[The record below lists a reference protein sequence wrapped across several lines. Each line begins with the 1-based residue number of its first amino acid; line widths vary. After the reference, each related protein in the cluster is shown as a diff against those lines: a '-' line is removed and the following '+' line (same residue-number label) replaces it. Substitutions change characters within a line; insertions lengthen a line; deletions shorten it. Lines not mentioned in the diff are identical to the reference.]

1 MPERQQTKLPD
12 AGASITVDDRKR
24 MRRAMFA
31 GLKGTTQGALGNP
44 TVAAPT
50 LGA

>member
-12 AGASITVDDRKR
+12 AGSPMTVDDRKR

-31 GLKGTTQGALGNP
+31 GLRGTTDGVLGNP
-44 TVAAPT
+44 NVTKPT
-50 LGA
+50 LG